1 MYKTAVLFVHVRVC
15 MLIVSVYFWVIMTL
29 TFETY
34 GKHRILLLTKFFWLF
49 FRWQRYDFLAICKA
63 SGFDHLTQVL
73 HTATIANAM
82 LPSV

>member
-34 GKHRILLLTKFFWLF
+34 GKHRILLLTKFF
-49 FRWQRYDFLAICKA
+49 
-63 SGFDHLTQVL
+63 
-73 HTATIANAM
+73 
-82 LPSV
+82 